1 MMMELLIGFVIAV
14 WLLFALAEEETLEQ
28 YAERMAK
35 KQGK

>member
-1 MMMELLIGFVIAV
+1 MELLIGFGIAV
-14 WLLFALAEEETLEQ
+14 WLLFALSEEETLEQ